1 MMMQSDLPVAS
12 MSMVNGAGLKL
23 AFVFNWGPFVD
34 VVPSQPDRQINK
46 VEISEVKASFKEEVF
61 LIYKNSILSQ
71 HF

>member
-1 MMMQSDLPVAS
+1 MRMQSGCHGVR
-12 MSMVNGAGLKL
+12 MSMVSGGGVKL